1 MANKARSPEVIDFE
15 KRRMS
20 LAAKDIIAKDG
31 YNNLSIRKLSK
42 KLGVSPSTVY
52 NYFKSR
58 EEIFIYVLNAGF
70 EMLFE
75 EFSVAYNSQKDPV
88 EKLKALCRT
97 FFSFSIRERD
107 LVFIMLILDTPK
119 YYDYVE
125 TDYEPFMRIELANAL
140 KCRDV
145 IVQILNDMAEKYPS
159 FRREDIPY
167 RALSI
172 VHQLIGLATIYLNK
186 IILYAIDDAETGA
199 EMLLQ
204 AIWHPFEIIRNG
216 EMNKSAMPPGN

>member
-1 MANKARSPEVIDFE
+1 MGNKARSPEVIDFE

-75 EFSVAYNSQKDPV
+75 EVNGAYNSHEDPV
-88 EKLKALCRT
+88 EKLKAVSRA
-97 FFSFSIRERD
+97 FFSFAVRERD
-107 LVFIMLILDTPK
+107 LMFIMLILDTPK

-140 KCRDV
+140 KCRDI
-145 IVQILNDMAEKYPS
+145 IVRILNDMAERYPS
-159 FRREDIPY
+159 FRKEDIPY
-167 RALSI
+167 RALII
-172 VHQLIGLATIYLNK
+172 VHQLVGLATIYLNK
-186 IILYAIDDAETGA
+186 VITYVTDDVEAGA
-199 EMLLQ
+199 EILLHE
-204 AIWHPFEIIRNG
+204 IWRPFEAIRN
-216 EMNKSAMPPGN
+216 EEKRKPTTPLRK